1 MPNLTFVLP
10 HWLYWSGLVIFP
22 LVAMLLV
29 RRQRAAAPPGEAM
42 KSIAYLLLLTSGFV
56 GIHRLYL
63 RSKLGFAYVP
73 LFAAILFGNARSR
86 EARNVVSDLRNELAG
101 ADFLLERAQ
110 KAVDKGTEGAAA
122 KLADAQQALVTA
134 QEGMTEAVAQFDQW
148 GTFSVAFGAAILV
161 FMLVDA
167 FLLPRMTRRA
177 AALDREKGVIHA
189 DVVLEEVPDAYGEG
203 YIEDKPRP
211 AISRHID
218 RLNSWVGHFIAFW
231 AVIAVYVYY
240 YEVLARYVFNSP
252 TNWAHESMFLMFGMQ
267 YLLAGAFAYR
277 EDAHVRVDV
286 LYEYFSERTK
296 LITDL
301 ITSIFF
307 FIFTITLLGT
317 GWVFFSDSF
326 AVFEVSFTEWAIQ
339 YWPVKAAIFVGALL
353 IILQGISKLATDIS
367 ALKRQGA

>member
-22 LVAMLLV
+22 LVAMFLV
-29 RRQRAAAPPGEAM
+29 RRQRAAPPPAEAQL
-42 KSIAYLLLLTSGFV
+42 SIAYLLLLTCGFV

-73 LFAAILFGNARSR
+73 LLVAILFGNARSR
-86 EARNVVSDLRNELAG
+86 EARNFVSDMRNELAS

-122 KLADAQQALVTA
+122 KLADLQQALSAA
-134 QEGMTEAVAQFDQW
+134 QEAMTAAVAQFDQW
-148 GTFSVAFGAAILV
+148 GNFSAAFAAAIL
-161 FMLVDA
+161 A
-167 FLLPRMTRRA
+167 FLLIDAFMLPRLTRRA
-177 AALDREKGVIHA
+177 AAIDREIGVIHA
-189 DVVLEEVPDAYGEG
+189 DVVVEALPDTYGEG
-203 YIEDKPRP
+203 YVEDKPRP

-218 RLNSWVGHFIAFW
+218 RLNGWVGHFIAFW
-231 AVIAVYVYY
+231 SVIAVYVYY
-240 YEVLARYVFNSP
+240 YEVIARYVFNSP

-267 YLLAGAFAYR
+267 YLLAGAFTLR

-286 LYEYFSERTK
+286 LYEYLSERTK

-307 FIFTITLLGT
+307 FIFTVTLLGT
-317 GWVFFSDSF
+317 GWIFFADSF
-326 AVFEVSFTEWAIQ
+326 DVLEVSFTEWAIQ
-339 YWPVKAAIFVGALL
+339 YWPVKATIFVGAVL
-353 IILQGISKLATDIS
+353 IILQGISKLATDFA

>member
-22 LVAMLLV
+22 LLAMLLV
-29 RRQRAAAPPGEAM
+29 RRQRAAAPPAEAVP
-42 KSIAYLLLLTSGFV
+42 SIAYLLLLTCGFV

-73 LFAAILFGNARSR
+73 LFVAILFGNARGR
-86 EARNVVSDLRNELAG
+86 EARNFFSDMRNELAG
-101 ADFLLERAQ
+101 ADFLLERVQ
-110 KAVDKGTEGAAA
+110 KAIEKGTEGAAA
-122 KLADAQQALVTA
+122 KLADAQQALTTA
-134 QEGMTEAVAQFDQW
+134 QEAMATAVAQFDQW
-148 GTFSVAFGAAILV
+148 GNFSAAFGVAILA
-161 FMLVDA
+161 FMLIDA
-167 FLLPRMTRRA
+167 FLLPRLTRRA
-177 AALDREKGVIHA
+177 AALDREQGATHV
-189 DVVLEEVPDAYGEG
+189 DTVLEEVAESYRPG
-203 YIEDKPRP
+203 YVEDKPRP

-218 RLNSWVGHFIAFW
+218 RLNGWVGHFIAFW

-267 YLLAGAFAYR
+267 YLLAGAFTFR

-286 LYEYFSERTK
+286 LYEYFSERAK
-296 LITDL
+296 MVTDL

-317 GWVFFSDSF
+317 GWIFFSDSF
-326 AVFEVSFTEWAIQ
+326 AVLEVSFTEWAIQ
-339 YWPVKAAIFVGALL
+339 YWPVKATIFIGAIL
-353 IILQGISKLATDIS
+353 IILQGISKLATDIT

>member
-1 MPNLTFVLP
+1 MPNLSFVLP
-10 HWLYWSGLVIFP
+10 HWLYWSGLVVFP
-22 LVAMLLV
+22 LAAMYLV
-29 RRQRAAAPPGEAM
+29 RRQRAAAPPAEAM
-42 KSIAYLLLLTSGFV
+42 LSIAYLLLLTSGFV

-73 LFAAILFGNARSR
+73 LFAGILYGNARGR

-110 KAVDKGTEGAAA
+110 KAVEKGADGAAA
-122 KLADAQQALVTA
+122 KLAEAQQALVTA
-134 QEGMTEAVAQFDQW
+134 QEQMADSVAAFEQW
-148 GTFSVAFGAAILV
+148 GTFSAALAAVILA

-167 FLLPRMTRRA
+167 FLLPRLTRRA

-189 DVVLEEVPDAYGEG
+189 DVVVDGIPDLVGTQYAEA
-203 YIEDKPRP
+203 KPRP

-218 RLNSWVGHFIAFW
+218 RLNGWVGHFIAFW
-231 AVIAVYVYY
+231 AIIAVYVYY

-286 LYEYFSERTK
+286 IYEYFSERTK
-296 LITDL
+296 IITDI
-301 ITSIFF
+301 ITSVFF
-307 FIFTITLLGT
+307 FIFTVTLLWT
-317 GWVFFSDSF
+317 GWIFLSDSI
-326 AVFEVSFTEWAIQ
+326 AVLEVSFTEWAIQ

-353 IILQGISKLATDIS
+353 IILQGISKLATDIA
-367 ALKRQGA
+367 ALAHRGT

>member
-1 MPNLTFVLP
+1 MPNLSFVLP

-22 LVAMLLV
+22 LLAMMLV

-42 KSIAYLLLLTSGFV
+42 LSIGYLLLFTCGFV
-56 GIHRLYL
+56 GMHRLYL
-63 RSKLGFAYVP
+63 RSKLGFAYIP
-73 LFAAILFGNARSR
+73 LFVAILFGNARGR
-86 EARNVVSDLRNELAG
+86 DARNLVSDMRNELAG

-110 KAVDKGTEGAAA
+110 KAVEKGTEGAAA
-122 KLADAQQALVTA
+122 KLADGQQALTTA
-134 QEGMTEAVAQFDQW
+134 QEGMAAAVDRFDQW
-148 GTFSVAFGAAILV
+148 ETFSAAFGVAILV

-167 FLLPRMTRRA
+167 FLLPRLTRRA
-177 AALDREKGVIHA
+177 AAIDREKGVIHA
-189 DVVLEEVPDAYGEG
+189 DSVLEEVADSYRPG
-203 YIEDKPRP
+203 YVEEKPRP
-211 AISRHID
+211 AISRQID
-218 RLNSWVGHFIAFW
+218 RLNGWVGHFIAFW

-286 LYEYFSERTK
+286 IYEYFSERTK
-296 LITDL
+296 MVTDV

-307 FIFTITLLGT
+307 FIFTITLLAT
-317 GWVFFSDSF
+317 GWIFFADSF
-326 AVFEVSFTEWAIQ
+326 AVLEVSFTEWAIQ
-339 YWPVKAAIFVGALL
+339 YWPVKAAIFVGAVL

-367 ALKRQGA
+367 ALARQGA